1 MRALSE
7 FTTAELN
14 KCREL
19 TSGLLALSEC
29 LPDRLATY
37 LDTFGSNLQMEQ
49 EDRAES
55 EAASR
60 QRVQASVAPFPFR
73 RGISETATGPA
84 SADSRAVAPLGSRR
98 RLRATPPAQTAR
110 IPL

>member
-37 LDTFGSNLQMEQ
+37 LDTFGSDLQMEQ
-49 EDRAES
+49 EDRAAS

-60 QRVQASVAPFPFR
+60 QRVQASVAPLPLPFPIR

-84 SADSRAVAPLGSRR
+84 SA
-98 RLRATPPAQTAR
+98 
-110 IPL
+110 